1 MKYLIRIQK
10 YENVSCFIALCDK
23 TRALKVI
30 TEFWPTFNPKEYR
43 IIIELKGE

>member
-1 MKYLIRIQK
+1 MRYIIRIQK
-10 YENVSCFIALCDK
+10 RGNESCFIALCDK

-30 TEFWPTFNPKEYR
+30 TEFWPKFNPNKYR